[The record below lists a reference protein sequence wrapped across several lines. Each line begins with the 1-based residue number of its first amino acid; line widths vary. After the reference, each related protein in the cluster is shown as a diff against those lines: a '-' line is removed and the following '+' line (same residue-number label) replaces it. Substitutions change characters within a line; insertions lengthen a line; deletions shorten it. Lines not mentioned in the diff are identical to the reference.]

1 MPKVPRL
8 IQQSLDDLIEKAQRE
23 GLTRREQALLDEA
36 LDYLADLT
44 IRELERL
51 RDTRRRP

>member
-1 MPKVPRL
+1 VPKVPRL

>member
-1 MPKVPRL
+1 M